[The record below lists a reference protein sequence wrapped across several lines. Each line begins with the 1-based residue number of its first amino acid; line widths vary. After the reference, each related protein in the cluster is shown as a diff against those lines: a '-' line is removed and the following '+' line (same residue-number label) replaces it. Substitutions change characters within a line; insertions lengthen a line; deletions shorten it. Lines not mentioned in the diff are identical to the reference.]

1 MSLED
6 QIEREAIG
14 RMVLQRYS
22 SGYLHAVEAN
32 VPVTYVAG
40 NDIVCEQDGQ
50 KIVIAHVEA
59 STKLQTPKFYSIK

>member
-6 QIEREAIG
+6 QIEREAIE

-22 SGYLHAVEAN
+22 SGHLHAVEAN

-40 NDIVCEQDGQ
+40 TDMVCEQDGQ
-50 KIVIAHVEA
+50 KIVIAHVRT
-59 STKLQTPKFYSIK
+59 STKLQTPRIYSLK